1 MEKENEQLISELSEK
16 IKTANKNYYLLGE
29 SDLSDAEYDSLV
41 EQLRKLD
48 PHNPI
53 LNKVGDDSEAE
64 NKVKLPVIMGSL
76 NKTRPDEAD
85 LARLYNQQDLVKTPK
100 LDGLSMLI
108 EYENG
113 KFKTLYT
120 RGNGYEGQDIT
131 GRAQYMNFP
140 KELKEDL
147 SEGIVYIIGEAVISR
162 ENFKLMKGSYKH
174 PRNAVGGTLRPV
186 LTNKEYE
193 EVPQDIKDNCKLVDI
208 VSYGLISDNY
218 NFNLFSD
225 ILNALKK
232 NNFIVADY
240 EVINC
245 NDVTPSYMSKSI
257 RDYRT
262 GYQYLT
268 DGMVL
273 RLNNNDLFNK
283 LGKEANGLNPRG
295 SRAVKANLDD
305 QFSQIGVIDHIDWE
319 ISKRGNF
326 VPVVVL
332 KEPVLFDGAEVT
344 KISGNNVKYVRENH
358 WAPGVKVKI
367 IRSGDVIPR
376 IVAQNSDGTEDLN
389 IPAVCP
395 WCGEPLQEN
404 EAHLYCPNPCC
415 TGKTRAG
422 VIEFF
427 VNANLEDVSYQ
438 TVAYLY
444 DKGFNTHEK
453 LLTIKYNQLIAMEGF
468 QAKKAIAVER
478 ELNNCLKG
486 ITLAKFMYLSQC
498 FMNEKSSLGET
509 KLQWAIDAYGEEN
522 ILASMNNEKDENG
535 NFRKLDPQ
543 ILDNIKGFAE
553 TSVNLFKNNW
563 RDFKLLY
570 QMLKP
575 YIEFKQPEVISNKL
589 EGMSFA
595 FTNFRDA
602 DLEEVITKNGGSVK
616 GVSKKTSVLFAASM
630 ESTKAKTAEKYGIPI
645 IPAPQAK
652 EYIEKLLNN

>member
-1 MEKENEQLISELSEK
+1 MAEDISIEELTEK
-16 IKTANKNYYLLGE
+16 IKQANKNYYLLGE

-48 PHNPI
+48 PKNPI

-85 LARLYNQQDLVKTPK
+85 LIKLYGKNDLVKTPK

-113 KFKTLYT
+113 RFKTLYT
-120 RGNGYEGQDIT
+120 RGNGFEGQDIT
-131 GRAQYMNFP
+131 GRAKYMNFP
-140 KELKEDL
+140 KNLKEEITD
-147 SEGIVYIIGEAVISR
+147 GTVYVIGEAVISR
-162 ENFKLMKGSYKH
+162 ENFKQMKGIYKH
-174 PRNAVGGTLRPV
+174 PRNAVGGTLRPI

-208 VSYGLISDNY
+208 VVYGLISDSY
-218 NFNLFSD
+218 NFKLFTDS
-225 ILNALKK
+225 LKVLQK
-232 NNFIVADY
+232 NDFIVADF

-245 NDVTPSYMSKSI
+245 VNITPSYMSRSIKSF
-257 RDYRT
+257 RSNYK
-262 GYQYLT
+262 YLT

-273 RLNNNDLFNK
+273 RLNDNNLFNT

-295 SRAVKANLDD
+295 SRAIKANLED

-326 VPVVVL
+326 IPVIIL

-344 KISGNNVKYVRENH
+344 RISGNNVKYVRENH
-358 WAPGVKVKI
+358 WASGVKVKLV
-367 IRSGDVIPR
+367 RSGDVIPR
-376 IVAQNSDGTEDLN
+376 IIAQNSDGTEDLK

-415 TGKTRAG
+415 VGKTRAG

-444 DKGFNTHEK
+444 DSGFNTHEK
-453 LLTIKYNQLIAMEGF
+453 LLTIRYNQLIAMEGF

-509 KLQWAIDAYGEEN
+509 KLQWVIDAYGEEA
-522 ILASMNNEKDENG
+522 ILASLNNEKDENG
-535 NFRKLDPQ
+535 NFKKLDPT
-543 ILDNIKGFAE
+543 ILNNIKGFAE
-553 TSVNLFKNNW
+553 TSINLFKNNW

-570 QMLKP
+570 QRLKP
-575 YIEFKQPEVISNKL
+575 FIEFKQPEIVSNKL
-589 EGMSFA
+589 SGMSFA
-595 FTNFRDA
+595 FTGFRDSS
-602 DLEEVITKNGGSVK
+602 LEELITKNGGSVK
-616 GVSKKTSVLFAASM
+616 GVSKKTSVLFAASAD
-630 ESTKAKTAEKYGIPI
+630 STKTKTATAYGIPI
-645 IPAPQAK
+645 VAAPLAK
-652 EYIEKLLNN
+652 EYIEKLLS